1 MALRGLN
8 LDNIMRPVQQGDG
21 AKMMFE
27 ALSNMQNPFAS
38 MEKETYRRRAQEAD
52 IAQQEKEN
60 LRLDGARTAE
70 RDQAASLAAS
80 KADVDKKGRISKLI
94 AGYEAAPDE
103 VGRKQM
109 ATLLALEGVTLSGGK
124 SPAPIPGPSALGG
137 GPTGAAPIPG
147 PGITSSPGMAAPNPG
162 PGITSSPAMAAL
174 GGGPTSGPGITSSP
188 AMAALGGGPTS
199 GPGITSSP
207 AMAAVAAEDA
217 LLGKDEAEAVAFEA
231 ATMPAAPTGGVSDA
245 GPSDSDIVGLFS
257 KDKWAGLDWAQAQDD
272 AVEKAGKDAQNFVKS
287 EAPVDI
293 SSISTSAPAA
303 PVAPT
308 APGIPGPSA
317 MGAPPPPPEPAPQ
330 EELPMV
336 YMLDGK
342 PIATVGASLKD
353 VQSTRAAQARAPY
366 GAAAESGTDF
376 EKEIFRSGAETAGRA
391 AGTGLDVKDS
401 QVETDKILAI
411 RAEMERARIAQE
423 GRVRKGRGGGGGGG
437 PATNY
442 RERAADSRDNAASF
456 EEYTKIYDRMDAKM
470 QRLAYD
476 DLNAMVDTLQDS
488 KGFTDNATKQKMVKA
503 LVNGVA
509 TNKDYDNTVG
519 GGTFISKIQSLFETF
534 TSGSMGELERQRLLE
549 GVRSMQAD
557 AQKRLSKTEADI
569 YRMVWGNEKLESV
582 HDVYFGRFR
591 PRDNEYSRRRNPSP
605 KISEAEALK
614 AAGVE

>member
-8 LDNIMRPVQQGDG
+8 LDNIMRPAQEGDG

-27 ALSNMQNPFAS
+27 ALSNMQNPLAS

-52 IAQQEKEN
+52 IAQREKEN

-70 RDQAASLAAS
+70 RDQAASFAAS
-80 KADVDKKGRISKLI
+80 KADVDKKGRVGKLI

-109 ATLLALEGVTLSGGK
+109 ATQLALEGVTLSGGK
-124 SPAPIPGPSALGG
+124 SSAPIPGPSALGG

-147 PGITSSPGMAAPNPG
+147 PGMAP
-162 PGITSSPAMAAL
+162 TPAMAA
-174 GGGPTSGPGITSSP
+174 
-188 AMAALGGGPTS
+188 
-199 GPGITSSP
+199 
-207 AMAAVAAEDA
+207 EDA
-217 LLGKDEAEAVAFEA
+217 FLAEAEAP
-231 ATMPAAPTGGVSDA
+231 MPAAPTGGVSDA
-245 GPSDSDIVGLFS
+245 GPSDGDIAGLFS
-257 KDKWAGLDWAQAQDD
+257 KDKWTGPDWAQAQDD
-272 AVEKAGKDAQNFVKS
+272 AVEKVGKDAQSFVKD
-287 EAPVDI
+287 EPQVDI

-317 MGAPPPPPEPAPQ
+317 MGAPPPPPEPTPQ
-330 EELPMV
+330 EELPLV
-336 YMLDGK
+336 YMRNGK
-342 PIATVGASLKD
+342 PIAAVGASLKD
-353 VQSTRAAQARAPY
+353 VQSSRAAQASAPY

-376 EKEIFRSGAETAGRA
+376 EKGIFRSGAETAGRA

-423 GRVRKGRGGGGGGG
+423 GRVRKGGGGGGGGG

-442 RERAADSRDNAASF
+442 KERAADSRDIAISSENYF
-456 EEYTKIYDRMDAKM
+456 KTYDRMDAKT
-470 QRLAYD
+470 QRLVYD
-476 DLNAMVDTLQDS
+476 DLNGMVNTLQKS
-488 KGFTDNATKQKMVKA
+488 KGFTDNATKQKIVKA

-509 TNKDYDNTVG
+509 TNKDYAQTVE
-519 GGTFISKIQSLFETF
+519 GGTFIAKIESLFETF
-534 TSGSMGELERQRLLE
+534 TSGSMGDLERERLVE
-549 GVRSMQAD
+549 GVRAMQAD
-557 AQKRLSKTEADI
+557 AQKRLSQTEDDL
-569 YRMVWGNEKLESV
+569 YRMVDGNEELESI
-582 HDVYFGRFR
+582 HDAQFGRFR
-591 PRDNEYSRRRNPSP
+591 HRDNANSRRRNPSP

>member
-27 ALSNMQNPFAS
+27 ALSNAPNPFAS

-70 RDQAASLAAS
+70 RDQAASFAAS
-80 KADVDKKGRISKLI
+80 KADVDKKGRVGKLI

-109 ATLLALEGVTLSGGK
+109 ATQLALEGVTLSGGK

-147 PGITSSPGMAAPNPG
+147 PGMAP
-162 PGITSSPAMAAL
+162 SPAMAA
-174 GGGPTSGPGITSSP
+174 
-188 AMAALGGGPTS
+188 
-199 GPGITSSP
+199 
-207 AMAAVAAEDA
+207 EDA
-217 LLGKDEAEAVAFEA
+217 FLAEAEAP
-231 ATMPAAPTGGVSDA
+231 MPAAPTGGVSDA
-245 GPSDSDIVGLFS
+245 GPSDSDIAGLFS
-257 KDKWAGLDWAQAQDD
+257 KDKWTGPDWAQAQDD
-272 AVEKAGKDAQNFVKS
+272 AVTKVGKDAQAFVKD
-287 EAPVDI
+287 EPQVDI
-293 SSISTSAPAA
+293 SSVSTSAPAA
-303 PVAPT
+303 PVAPVT
-308 APGIPGPSA
+308 PGIPGPSA
-317 MGAPPPPPEPAPQ
+317 MGAPPPPPEPTPQ

-342 PIATVGASLKD
+342 PIAAVGASLKD
-353 VQSTRAAQARAPY
+353 VQSARAAQASAPY

-423 GRVRKGRGGGGGGG
+423 GRARKGGGGGGGGG
-437 PATNY
+437 PVTNY
-442 RERAADSRDNAASF
+442 RERSADSRDNAASRDK
-456 EEYTKIYDRMDAKM
+456 YYAAYDRMDAKT
-470 QRLAYD
+470 QRLVHD
-476 DLNAMVDTLQDS
+476 DLSGMVNTLQKS
-488 KGFTDNATKQKMVKA
+488 KGFTDNAMKQKIVKA
-503 LVNGVA
+503 LINGVA
-509 TNKDYDNTVG
+509 TNKDYEKTVE
-519 GGTFISKIQSLFETF
+519 GGTFLANVQSLFETF
-534 TSGSMGELERQRLLE
+534 TSGSMGDLERERLID
-549 GVRSMQAD
+549 GVRAMQAD
-557 AQKRLSKTEADI
+557 AQKRLSQTEDDL
-569 YRMVWGNEKLESV
+569 YRMVEDKNELEEI
-582 HDVYFGRFR
+582 HDVHFGRFK
-591 PRDNEYSRRRNPSP
+591 PRDNAYSRRRNPSP

>member
-8 LDNIMRPVQQGDG
+8 LDNIMRPAQEGDG

-147 PGITSSPGMAAPNPG
+147 PGITSSP
-162 PGITSSPAMAAL
+162 
-174 GGGPTSGPGITSSP
+174 

-308 APGIPGPSA
+308 TPGIPGPSA

-437 PATNY
+437 GGPATNY
-442 RERAADSRDNAASF
+442 RERAADSRDIAISSENYF
-456 EEYTKIYDRMDAKM
+456 KTYDRMDAKT
-470 QRLAYD
+470 QRLVYD
-476 DLNAMVDTLQDS
+476 DLNGMVNTLQNS
-488 KGFTDNATKQKMVKA
+488 KGFTDNATKQKIVKA
-503 LVNGVA
+503 LVSGVA
-509 TNKDYDNTVG
+509 TNKDYAQTVE
-519 GGTFISKIQSLFETF
+519 GGTFIAKIQSLFETY
-534 TSGSMGELERQRLLE
+534 TSGSMGDLERERLVE
-549 GVRSMQAD
+549 GVRAMQAD
-557 AQKRLSKTEADI
+557 AQKRLSQTEDDL
-569 YRMVWGNEKLESV
+569 YRMVDGNEELESI
-582 HDVYFGRFR
+582 HDAQFGRFR
-591 PRDNEYSRRRNPSP
+591 PRDNANSRRRNPSP

>member
-8 LDNIMRPVQQGDG
+8 LDNIMRPAQEGDG

-147 PGITSSPGMAAPNPG
+147 PGITSSP
-162 PGITSSPAMAAL
+162 
-174 GGGPTSGPGITSSP
+174 

-308 APGIPGPSA
+308 TPGIPGPSA

-437 PATNY
+437 GGPATNY
-442 RERAADSRDNAASF
+442 RERAADSRDIAISSENYF
-456 EEYTKIYDRMDAKM
+456 KTYDRMDAKT
-470 QRLAYD
+470 QRLVYD
-476 DLNAMVDTLQDS
+476 DLNGMVNTLQNS
-488 KGFTDNATKQKMVKA
+488 KGFTDNATKQKIVKA
-503 LVNGVA
+503 LVSGVA
-509 TNKDYDNTVG
+509 TNKDYAQTVE
-519 GGTFISKIQSLFETF
+519 GGTFIAKIQSLFETY
-534 TSGSMGELERQRLLE
+534 TSGSMGDLERQRLLE

-557 AQKRLSKTEADI
+557 AQKRLSQTEDDL
-569 YRMVWGNEKLESV
+569 YRMVDGNEELESI
-582 HDVYFGRFR
+582 HDAQFGRFR
-591 PRDNEYSRRRNPSP
+591 HRDNANSRRRNPSP

>member
-8 LDNIMRPVQQGDG
+8 LDNIMRPAQEGDG

-27 ALSNMQNPFAS
+27 ALSNMQNPLAS

-52 IAQQEKEN
+52 IAQREKEN

-80 KADVDKKGRISKLI
+80 KADVDKNGRIDKLI

-109 ATLLALEGVTLSGGK
+109 ATLLSREGVTLSGGK

-147 PGITSSPGMAAPNPG
+147 PGMAAPNPG
-162 PGITSSPAMAAL
+162 SIPDFGMDAPNPGPNT
-174 GGGPTSGPGITSSP
+174 
-188 AMAALGGGPTS
+188 

-217 LLGKDEAEAVAFEA
+217 LLAKAEAETVAFEA

-245 GPSDSDIVGLFS
+245 GPSDSDIAGLFS
-257 KDKWAGLDWAQAQDD
+257 KDKWVGPDWAQAQDD
-272 AVEKAGKDAQNFVKS
+272 AVTKVGKDAQSFVKG
-287 EAPVDI
+287 EPPVDI

-308 APGIPGPSA
+308 TPGIPGPSA
-317 MGAPPPPPEPAPQ
+317 MGAPPPPPEPTPQ
-330 EELPMV
+330 EEPPMF
-336 YMLDGK
+336 YMLNGK
-342 PIATVGASLKD
+342 PIAAVGASLKD
-353 VQSTRAAQARAPY
+353 VQSSRAAQASAPY

-376 EKEIFRSGAETAGRA
+376 EKGIFRSGAETAGRA

-401 QVETDKILAI
+401 QIETDKILAI

-423 GRVRKGRGGGGGGG
+423 GRAHKGRGGGGGGG

-519 GGTFISKIQSLFETF
+519 GGPFISKIQSIFETF
-534 TSGSMGELERQRLLE
+534 TSGSMGDLERERLIA
-549 GVRSMQAD
+549 GVRAMQAD
-557 AQKRLSKTEADI
+557 AQKRLSKTEDDM
-569 YRMVWGNEKLESV
+569 YRMVEGNEKLESV

-591 PRDNEYSRRRNPSP
+591 PRDNEYSRKRHPSP

>member
-162 PGITSSPAMAAL
+162 PNPDPGMAA
-174 GGGPTSGPGITSSP
+174 PNPGPGITSSP

-231 ATMPAAPTGGVSDA
+231 ATMPAAPTGSVSDA
-245 GPSDSDIVGLFS
+245 GPSDSDIAGLFS

-308 APGIPGPSA
+308 TPGIPGPSA

-437 PATNY
+437 GGPATNY
-442 RERAADSRDNAASF
+442 RERAADSRDIAISSENYF
-456 EEYTKIYDRMDAKM
+456 KTYDRMDAKT
-470 QRLAYD
+470 QRLVYD
-476 DLNAMVDTLQDS
+476 DLNGMVNTLQNS
-488 KGFTDNATKQKMVKA
+488 KGFTDNATKQKIVKA
-503 LVNGVA
+503 LVSGVA
-509 TNKDYDNTVG
+509 TNKDYAQTVE
-519 GGTFISKIQSLFETF
+519 GGTFIAKIQSLFETY
-534 TSGSMGELERQRLLE
+534 TSGSMGDLERERLVE
-549 GVRSMQAD
+549 GVRAMQAD
-557 AQKRLSKTEADI
+557 AQKRLSQTEDDL
-569 YRMVWGNEKLESV
+569 YRMVDGNEELESI
-582 HDVYFGRFR
+582 HDAQFGRFR
-591 PRDNEYSRRRNPSP
+591 HRDNANSRRRNPSP

>member
-8 LDNIMRPVQQGDG
+8 LDNIMRPAQEGDG

-147 PGITSSPGMAAPNPG
+147 PGITSSP
-162 PGITSSPAMAAL
+162 
-174 GGGPTSGPGITSSP
+174 

-308 APGIPGPSA
+308 TPGIPGPSA

-437 PATNY
+437 GGGGPATNY
-442 RERAADSRDNAASF
+442 RERAADSRDIAISSENYF
-456 EEYTKIYDRMDAKM
+456 KTYDRMDAKT
-470 QRLAYD
+470 QRLVYD
-476 DLNAMVDTLQDS
+476 DLNGMVNTLQNS
-488 KGFTDNATKQKMVKA
+488 KGFTDNATKQKIVKA
-503 LVNGVA
+503 LVSGVA
-509 TNKDYDNTVG
+509 TNKDYAQTVE
-519 GGTFISKIQSLFETF
+519 GGTFIAKIQSLFETY
-534 TSGSMGELERQRLLE
+534 TSGSMGDLERQRLLE

-557 AQKRLSKTEADI
+557 AQKRLSQTEDDL
-569 YRMVWGNEKLESV
+569 YRMVDGNEELESI
-582 HDVYFGRFR
+582 HDAQFGRFR
-591 PRDNEYSRRRNPSP
+591 HRDNANSRRRNPSP